1 MPPEDAVPI
10 ATELARID
18 PSRIQCIYGEDE
30 ADDTGCLD
38 PAIRSAE
45 IVGIPGGHHFDDDYP
60 ALAQRILKRM
70 RGGA

>member
-1 MPPEDAVPI
+1 MA
-10 ATELARID
+10 AELARID
-18 PSRIQCIYGEDE
+18 PTRVQCIYGEDE
-30 ADDTGCLD
+30 ADDSGCLE

-45 IVGIPGGHHFDDDYP
+45 IIGIPGGHHFDDDYA